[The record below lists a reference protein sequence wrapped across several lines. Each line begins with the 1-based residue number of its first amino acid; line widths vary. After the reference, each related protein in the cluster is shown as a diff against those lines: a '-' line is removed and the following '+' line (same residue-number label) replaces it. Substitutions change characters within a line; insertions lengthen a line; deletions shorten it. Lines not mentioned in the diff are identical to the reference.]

1 LGKFGPGTSQPLSLK
16 RKDWKATGNA
26 IENKNRPEAVY
37 LVLSSW
43 VKPKLSVNSARK
55 SATQDV
61 DSVAKQSAKEFVSGI
76 EALKKKAYK
85 YFNSEYFD
93 TSSVIFT
100 YDFALQGVAPGKR
113 QFIEI
118 EINIDTLN
126 TIDMNDEPAPTP
138 SSGKIN
144 NIPFRDFVKHLES
157 AANKMLMEDVFSTA
171 KSTMDFSLK
180 KGGK

>member
-1 LGKFGPGTSQPLSLK
+1 MGKFGPGTSKPLSLK

-37 LVLSSW
+37 VVLSSW
-43 VKPKLSVNSARK
+43 VKPKLSVGLARR
-55 SATQDV
+55 SATQEV
-61 DSVAKQSAKEFVSGI
+61 DTVAKQSAKEFVDGI

-100 YDFALQGVAPGKR
+100 YDFALQGVSPGKR
-113 QFIEI
+113 QFVEI
-118 EINIDTLN
+118 EINIDTVN
-126 TIDMNDEPAPTP
+126 TINMNDEPAPTP

-144 NIPFRDFVKHLES
+144 QIPFKDFVKPMEE
-157 AANKMLMEDVFSTA
+157 AINKMLMEDVFSTA
-171 KSTMDFSLK
+171 KSTMEFSPK
-180 KGGK
+180 KGG